1 MVTRCLQGG
10 VWRQQPA
17 PLRSHAGSRLL
28 SVGCCTHP
36 HPAAGITEKQLARYS
51 QEQHEDFW
59 LKGADDPRYKEQL
72 RQQEAAKKAAGG
84 GAQQVAAGTAEQQ
97 GNGQQQQAQQQAA
110 QQQQQQVRDIPDP
123 AGAAAQRQAVGGNE
137 QAGARAVQ
145 R

>member
-1 MVTRCLQGG
+1 MTRCLQGG
-10 VWRQQPA
+10 VGRQQPA
-17 PLRSHAGSRLL
+17 PLRSHASSSLL

-36 HPAAGITEKQLARYS
+36 HPTAGITEKQLARYS

-72 RQQEAAKKAAGG
+72 RQQEAAKNAAAAAAGAG
-84 GAQQVAAGTAEQQ
+84 ARQAQQGVAGTAEQQ
-97 GNGQQQQAQQQAA
+97 GTGQQQQA
-110 QQQQQQVRDIPDP
+110 QQQVRDIPDP
-123 AGAAAQRQAVGGNE
+123 AGAAAQRQAVGGSE